1 MAARALTNDL
11 YQWRPGTIPACV
23 SGCLLAFVLFVSPAA
38 LAQEDADSSMEDN
51 FDQGLPIDAA
61 REILARTLPPG
72 ATRDQEIKFLLDREQ
87 AAFATGS
94 GKLRLEALR
103 RLVELTEGTPQV
115 QLYLGFLWREEWRS
129 GNTQRA
135 FEIGNRLIESKDAL
149 RARVEYAAQM
159 SSDYL
164 YISERQR
171 ARDMLA
177 RSDRLLAE
185 YLKGPDTSRADRL
198 TGIVEL
204 ARAALLGNEGRNEE
218 AETAIRKARM
228 SIDRAVTATKN
239 DARQEGRL
247 SLYESNLRFRHSI
260 NGRFVT
266 VLGAMG
272 RHVEAEAV
280 AREGLQAAMSE
291 QTRGATVGYW
301 NVRIGQAKLSQGRYT
316 EAQTFIERGVD
327 LYVQAGLVASSERML
342 TAGMFKLHALLGQ
355 EKWAEADA
363 IYAAMIDATR
373 DDTVG
378 RQRVASPLLDS
389 MLRALNGHA
398 AEALPEIERSVRYRA
413 RLYGEKNPATL
424 EAKAIRAMVLQG
436 QGNADAALRAYREV
450 FDVLF
455 SEDVAYSDT
464 SANGLRGLYLPLA
477 FDGFLRLVAAQTAG
491 GRPGADLVAYAF
503 TVTDRL
509 RSGRVQQ
516 AIVDSAARSVVA
528 GDAELERLV
537 RAEQDVRN
545 ARRDAFLAINRHFGE
560 IRDAELELKAS
571 RESAKDPA
579 QAKLD
584 AARAREKNAA
594 ALKSIEALR
603 EQVAARDAEQRKLRD
618 EIIRRYPAY
627 NRLVNPVPV
636 RPALIAKQLG
646 PDEVLVSTYSTKSHT
661 FVWLISASG
670 EPVMH
675 VASIGA
681 AEIESD
687 VSRLRVSL
695 DPGERATPRPFN
707 FAAAHH
713 LYAALLQPLAPALAK
728 ARLMTVVATD
738 ALGRIPFALLVREPA
753 QAGAYQSAAWLVK
766 DIAIAHVASASAWL
780 AAREAAGK
788 SAAKKPFIGFGD
800 PLFSAQSVKAV
811 EKSVRSM
818 VTHAVI
824 EQSAVYDYGALPALP
839 ETRTEIL
846 AIAKSLGA
854 DPAGNTF
861 FGAEASRSRVL
872 STGLLDYR
880 VVAFSTHGLKAGDL
894 PDLSQ
899 PALAMAATASR
910 GDSPLLTLDD
920 VLKLKLAAEWVV
932 LSACNTAASDGSSEE
947 AISGL
952 GRGFFFAGA
961 RSMLVTHWAVESISA
976 QALVTDIFEHYVKGS
991 GLSRA
996 ESLRQAQ
1003 LDLISS
1009 KVGAQFSHPFFW
1021 APYALIGDGAR

>member
-1 MAARALTNDL
+1 M
-11 YQWRPGTIPACV
+11 
-23 SGCLLAFVLFVSPAA
+23 VLIFSPAA
-38 LAQEDADSSMEDN
+38 QAQEDADSSMEDS
-51 FDQGLPIDAA
+51 FDKGLPIDAA
-61 REILARTLPPG
+61 REILARTLPAG
-72 ATRDQEIKFLLDREQ
+72 ATREQEIHFLLEREQ
-87 AAFATGS
+87 AAFAVGS

-103 RLVELTEGTPQV
+103 RLVELTDGTPQL

-135 FEIGNRLIESKDAL
+135 FEIGDRLIESKGAL

-159 SSDYL
+159 STDYL
-164 YISERQR
+164 YIGERQR
-171 ARDMLA
+171 AREMLSRA
-177 RSDRLLAE
+177 DRLLAE
-185 YLKGPDTSRADRL
+185 YLKSPDTSRGDRL
-198 TGIVEL
+198 TGAVEL
-204 ARAALLGNEGRNEE
+204 ARSALLSNEGRNAE
-218 AETAIRKARM
+218 AEAAIRKAQI
-228 SIDRAVTATKN
+228 SINRAVDATKN
-239 DARQEGRL
+239 DARQDGRI

-260 NGRFVT
+260 NGRYVT

-280 AREGLQAAMSE
+280 AREGLQAAISE

-301 NVRIGQAKLSQGRYT
+301 NVRIGQAKLSRGRYA
-316 EAQTFIERGVD
+316 EAQTFIEKGVD
-327 LYVQAGLVASSERML
+327 LYVEAGLVASSERML
-342 TAGMFKLHALLGQ
+342 TARMFNLHALLGQ

-363 IYAAMIDATR
+363 AYAAMLDATR
-373 DDTVG
+373 DDAVG
-378 RQRVASPLLDS
+378 RQRVASPLLHS
-389 MLRALNGHA
+389 LLRALNGHA
-398 AEALPEIERSVRYRA
+398 AEALSEIERSVRYRA

-436 QGNADAALRAYREV
+436 QGSADAALRAYREV

-455 SEDVAYSDT
+455 SEDVTFSDA

-477 FDGFLRLVAAQTAG
+477 FDAFLRLVVAETAA

-528 GDAELERLV
+528 GDAELDRLV

-545 ARRDAFLAINRHFGE
+545 ARRDAFIAINRHFGE
-560 IRDAELELKAS
+560 IRDADLELKAL
-571 RESAKDPA
+571 RETPNAKDPA

-584 AARAREKNAA
+584 AARARDKRAA
-594 ALKSIEALR
+594 ALKAVEALR
-603 EQVAARDAEQRKLRD
+603 EQVAARDAEQRKLRE

-627 NRLVNPVPV
+627 NRLVNPAPV
-636 RPALIAKQLG
+636 RPATVAKQLS

-661 FVWLISASG
+661 FVWLISARG

-675 VASIGA
+675 VAPIGA
-681 AEIESD
+681 GEIESD
-687 VSRLRVSL
+687 VSRLRLTL
-695 DPGERATPRPFN
+695 DPGERSTPRPFN

-728 ARLMTVVATD
+728 ARLMTVVASD
-738 ALGRIPFALLVREPA
+738 ALGRIPFAVLVREPA
-753 QAGAYQSAAWLVK
+753 QSVAYESAAWLVK
-766 DIAIAHVASASAWL
+766 DLAIAHVASASAWL

-800 PLFSAQSVKAV
+800 PLFSIQGIKAV
-811 EKSVRSM
+811 EKPVRSTL
-818 VTHAVI
+818 THAVI
-824 EQSAVYDYGALPALP
+824 EQSAAYDYGAMPALP
-839 ETRTEIL
+839 ETRAEIL

-854 DPAGNTF
+854 DPASSTF

-872 STGLLDYR
+872 SAGLLDYR
-880 VVAFSTHGLKAGDL
+880 VVAFATHGLKAGDL

-899 PALAMAATASR
+899 PALAMAATA
-910 GDSPLLTLDD
+910 GPGESPLLTLDD

-932 LSACNTAASDGSSEE
+932 LSACNTAASDGASDE

-961 RSMLVTHWAVESISA
+961 RSMLVTHWAVESNSA
-976 QALVTDIFEHYVKGS
+976 QALVTDIFKHYAAGS

-996 ESLRQAQ
+996 ESVRQAQ
-1003 LDLISS
+1003 LDLISA